1 MSRLL
6 RAIDT
11 QAESI
16 GSFVLN
22 HREASFR
29 PRAAEG
35 GSFSA
40 DNDEDSLPLT
50 PEQERA
56 RIEEEAFAAGHAEG
70 RREAEL
76 DYEAERDAL
85 ARLAQSLQVL
95 RPEPANALAL
105 LLAETVDRLVH
116 EVVGQVE
123 VDANLLLER
132 ARQAA
137 ALVARTLL
145 TSVLA
150 PVRIAGQDCRVT
162 ASIGVATYPD
172 DIVHLERA
180 DLGVALEADPG
191 LTRGSIVLETGHGW
205 IEDGPAVRLERLRA
219 ELDRM
224 GAPQ

>member
-6 RAIDT
+6 RAIDAR
-11 QAESI
+11 AESL

-22 HREASFR
+22 HKEAGFR
-29 PRAAEG
+29 PRNADG
-35 GSFSA
+35 GFTA
-40 DNDEDSLPLT
+40 DNDEAPLPLT

-105 LLAETVDRLVH
+105 LLAETVDRLVQ

-123 VDANLLLER
+123 VDADLLIAR

-137 ALVARTLL
+137 ELVARDVEPTKLR
-145 TSVLA
+145 A
-150 PVRIAGQDCRVT
+150 H
-162 ASIGVATYPD
+162 PD

-180 DLGVALEADPG
+180 DLSVALEADPG
-191 LTRGSIVLETGHGW
+191 LARGSIVLETGHGW

>member
-6 RAIDT
+6 RAIDG
-11 QAESI
+11 QAESL
-16 GSFVLN
+16 GSFVLS
-22 HREASFR
+22 HREAGFR
-29 PRAAEG
+29 PRNAEAG
-35 GSFSA
+35 FAA

-50 PEQERA
+50 AEQERA
-56 RIEEEAFAAGHAEG
+56 RLEEEAFAAGHAEG
-70 RREAEL
+70 RREAEQ

-105 LLAETVDRLVH
+105 LLAETVDRLVR
-116 EVVGQVE
+116 EVVGEVE
-123 VDANLLLER
+123 IDATLLIAR
-132 ARQAA
+132 AQQAA
-137 ALVARTLL
+137 ALVAKDMEPTRLR
-145 TSVLA
+145 A
-150 PVRIAGQDCRVT
+150 H
-162 ASIGVATYPD
+162 PD

-180 DLGVALEADPG
+180 GLAVPLEADAG
-191 LTRGSIVLETGHGW
+191 LSRGSVVLETGHGW

>member
-11 QAESI
+11 RAESL

-22 HREASFR
+22 HREAGFR
-29 PRAAEG
+29 ARNAEG
-35 GSFSA
+35 GFNA
-40 DNDEDSLPLT
+40 DNDEEALPLT

-70 RREAEL
+70 RRETEEE
-76 DYEAERDAL
+76 YEAERDAL
-85 ARLAQSLQVL
+85 ARLALSLQVL

-105 LLAETVDRLVH
+105 LLAETVDRLVR

-123 VDANLLLER
+123 VDANLLLAR

-137 ALVARTLL
+137 ALVAREIEPSKLR
-145 TSVLA
+145 A
-150 PVRIAGQDCRVT
+150 H
-162 ASIGVATYPD
+162 PD
-172 DIVHLERA
+172 DLVHLERA
-180 DLGVALEADPG
+180 GLPVTLEADPG
-191 LTRGSIVLETGHGW
+191 LARGSIVLETGHGW
-205 IEDGPAVRLERLRA
+205 IEDGPAIRLEKLRA
-219 ELDRM
+219 ELETM

>member
-11 QAESI
+11 EAESI

-22 HREASFR
+22 HREAGFR
-29 PRAAEG
+29 PRADEG
-35 GSFSA
+35 GGFTA
-40 DNDEDSLPLT
+40 DNDEDALPLT
-50 PEQERA
+50 AEQERT
-56 RIEEEAFAAGHAEG
+56 RLEETAFAAGHAEG

-105 LLAETVDRLVH
+105 LLAETVDRLVR
-116 EVVGQVE
+116 EIVGQAE
-123 VDANLLLER
+123 VDPALLLAR
-132 ARQAA
+132 AQQAA
-137 ALVARTLL
+137 ALVAREVEPSKLR
-145 TSVLA
+145 A
-150 PVRIAGQDCRVT
+150 H
-162 ASIGVATYPD
+162 PD
-172 DIVHLERA
+172 DIVHLGNA
-180 DLGVALEADPG
+180 GLNVALEPDPA
-191 LTRGSIVLETGHGW
+191 LSRGSIVLETGHGW

>member
-56 RIEEEAFAAGHAEG
+56 RLEEEAFAAGHAEG

-85 ARLAQSLQVL
+85 ARLTQSLQVL

-105 LLAETVDRLVH
+105 LLAEAVDRLVR

-123 VDANLLLER
+123 IDATLLLAR
-132 ARQAA
+132 AQQAA
-137 ALVARTLL
+137 ALVARDVEPTKLR
-145 TSVLA
+145 A
-150 PVRIAGQDCRVT
+150 H
-162 ASIGVATYPD
+162 PD

-180 DLGVALEADPG
+180 GLGLTLEADPG
-191 LTRGSIVLETGHGW
+191 LARGAIVLETGHGW

>member
-6 RAIDT
+6 RAIDG
-11 QAESI
+11 QAESL
-16 GSFVLN
+16 GSFVLS
-22 HREASFR
+22 HRDAGFR
-29 PRAAEG
+29 ARNNDG
-35 GSFSA
+35 GFSA
-40 DNDEDSLPLT
+40 DNDEAALPLT
-50 PEQERA
+50 AEQERA
-56 RIEEEAFAAGHAEG
+56 RLEEEAFAAGHAEG

-105 LLAETVDRLVH
+105 LLAESVDRLVR

-123 VDANLLLER
+123 IDANLLVAR

-137 ALVARTLL
+137 ALVARDVEPTKLR
-145 TSVLA
+145 A
-150 PVRIAGQDCRVT
+150 H
-162 ASIGVATYPD
+162 PD
-172 DIVHLERA
+172 DVVHLERA
-180 DLGVALEADPG
+180 GLDLMLEADSG
-191 LTRGSIVLETGHGW
+191 LARGSIVLETGHGW

>member
-11 QAESI
+11 QAESL
-16 GSFVLN
+16 GSFVLS
-22 HREASFR
+22 HKEAGFR
-29 PRAAEG
+29 ARNAEG
-35 GSFSA
+35 GFA
-40 DNDEDSLPLT
+40 QDNDEDALPMT
-50 PEQERA
+50 AEQERA
-56 RIEEEAFAAGHAEG
+56 RLEEEAFAAGHAEG

-123 VDANLLLER
+123 VDANLLLAR
-132 ARQAA
+132 AQQAA
-137 ALVARTLL
+137 ALVARDVEPTKLR
-145 TSVLA
+145 A
-150 PVRIAGQDCRVT
+150 H
-162 ASIGVATYPD
+162 PD
-172 DIVHLERA
+172 DIVHLEHA
-180 DLGVALEADPG
+180 ALDIALEADPG
-191 LTRGSIVLETGHGW
+191 LARGSIVLETGHGW